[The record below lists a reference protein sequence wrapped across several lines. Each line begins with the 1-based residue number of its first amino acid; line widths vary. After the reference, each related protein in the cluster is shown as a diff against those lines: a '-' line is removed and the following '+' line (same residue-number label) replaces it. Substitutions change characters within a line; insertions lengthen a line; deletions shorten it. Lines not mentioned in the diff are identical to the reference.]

1 MSENKNNMNFS
12 IKINHISLLKN
23 SDFNYSLQKLNIPKS
38 KLIAIKELHNN
49 KNKEKPFD
57 IFFNPIQNINITPI
71 IKENKNKVNPLAEK
85 SKIIR
90 KHNMLRRID
99 FNINSIKSNKYSNKN
114 MELSSYNN
122 INDNLFFGNNASN
135 FNNNSNNIS
144 NLYSNSNNYNYYNSE
159 KTIDLP
165 ILTINNEEKTQSYKT
180 IDIKHFDNINLFK
193 NLTNNNFSPSN
204 ICSPSNKYANILKKY
219 MKVLSNNKKK
229 NSQSQNQR
237 KIKLNFTDQSMIMDK
252 KTDFS
257 SNFEMY
263 KNKNSRNK
271 KNIYI
276 DSDNKRND
284 DESSSNDDNCDM
296 KEIEK
301 IISKSSHS
309 LNSNKKKTY
318 STNIKFLNNS
328 GNAEKKNY
336 IFLNDL
342 YRMKNDDMNY
352 NHFNENRTS
361 HNSFMKNF
369 PNKINLKS
377 QGNISVSRNHHYN
390 KSLKFFN
397 QNNTIDE
404 KFFLFHRKN
413 YKKDTKLMPYNYK
426 K

>member
-12 IKINHISLLKN
+12 FKINHISLLKN
-23 SDFNYSLQKLNIPKS
+23 SDFNYSLKKLNIPKS

-99 FNINSIKSNKYSNKN
+99 FNINSIKSNKYRNKN

-193 NLTNNNFSPSN
+193 NLTNN
-204 ICSPSNKYANILKKY
+204 
-219 MKVLSNNKKK
+219 KKK

-237 KIKLNFTDQSMIMDK
+237 KIKINFTDQSMIMDK